1 MQKRLIHHLLL
12 VLALIFGP
20 AAAASPAAAPQA
32 TDLAAI
38 KSSHLIH
45 LKSIEQVRLA
55 GIVL

>member
-12 VLALIFGP
+12 LLSLIFGP

-32 TDLAAI
+32 ADLAAI

-45 LKSIEQVRLA
+45 LKPLSKSD
-55 GIVL
+55 

>member
-12 VLALIFGP
+12 LLALIFGP

-45 LKSIEQVRLA
+45 LKSIE
-55 GIVL
+55 